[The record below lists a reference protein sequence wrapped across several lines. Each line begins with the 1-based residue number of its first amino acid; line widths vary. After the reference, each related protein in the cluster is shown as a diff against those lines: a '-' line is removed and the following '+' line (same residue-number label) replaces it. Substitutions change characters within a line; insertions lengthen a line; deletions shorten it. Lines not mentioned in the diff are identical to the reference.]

1 MKHIWSELDDLK
13 AFYLY
18 KFGNGDL
25 TLTIK
30 RIADSIGTTEA
41 SLKMRIANFQAIDTG
56 SGLDNFAKQSKKVFY
71 KYKELSKSEL
81 YKKAFG

>member
-1 MKHIWSELDDLK
+1 MKHTWTERDDLK
-13 AFYLY
+13 ALYLY
-18 KFGNGDL
+18 KFGNDDL
-25 TLTIK
+25 ELTIK

-56 SGLDNFAKQSKKVFY
+56 SGLDNFARQSEKVFE
-71 KYKELSKSEL
+71 KYKGLPKSEL